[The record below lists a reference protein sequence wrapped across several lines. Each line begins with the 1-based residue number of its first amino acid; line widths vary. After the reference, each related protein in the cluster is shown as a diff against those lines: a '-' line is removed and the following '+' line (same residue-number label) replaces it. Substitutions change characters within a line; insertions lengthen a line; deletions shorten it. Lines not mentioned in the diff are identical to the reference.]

1 MWRFSLA
8 LLVLLPIQAH
18 ATEYVLMGMG
28 ADSCGNFAS
37 QYRLSASVAE
47 TSYFAWAQG
56 YMSGLN
62 TMISAA
68 GKTAPRDLNG
78 LAVANQEA
86 RIRSYCDQHPLGNYV
101 DAVMDLYGALPF
113 MRGNPWGK

>member
-1 MWRFSLA
+1 MWRFSL
-8 LLVLLPIQAH
+8 LLLLLPVQAH
-18 ATEYVLMGMG
+18 ATEYVVMGMG

-37 QYRLSASVAE
+37 QYRLSAIVAE

-62 TMISAA
+62 SLVSAT
-68 GKTAPRDLNG
+68 GKVPRDLNG
-78 LAVANQEA
+78 LALPDQEA